1 MARAIR
7 QLTPMTDTVAIQ
19 NGKPSDRFV
28 VGWGLS
34 GAVGEDDLRE
44 AEKRQKMGRKMTP
57 IGAGTLKPGK
67 R

>member
-1 MARAIR
+1 MGRIR
-7 QLTPMTDTVAIQ
+7 QLTKMTDTVAIQ
-19 NGKPSDRFV
+19 NGSPSDRFI

-57 IGAGTLKPGK
+57 LGAGTLKSK
-67 R
+67 SR